1 MLHRVY
7 QTWRLQS
14 EPSKTSIWLPEAK
27 PIISFVSSHFRLVS
41 NSSAEIPALSLIPTS
56 AAKELTAKSAF
67 DFCQYVLELVQEICT
82 CRFSPG
88 AQPQTNLLLPTRVHR
103 RSFPILP
110 EIHRW
115 RFVQSTLHPPT
126 TFLQQFRWFN
136 VIYILKTIICM
147 LQPNPCGEGA
157 ECTPGNDRS
166 GSDRP
171 VCLCP
176 SGSRGNP
183 LQRCTKGN
191 YTPKAS
197 PMHLFGPYYFYCQLQ
212 ASVLMMATVAPT
224 GLATTSSVL
233 TLAMMLVELRPSAR

>member
-1 MLHRVY
+1 MSFFSRCATTNQFAPAHEG
-7 QTWRLQS
+7 S
-14 EPSKTSIWLPEAK
+14 PEILSNPAGNSPLKICAK
-27 PIISFVSSHFRLVS
+27 YSSSSSHFLAAVS
-41 NSSAEIPALSLIPTS
+41 MIRRH
-56 AAKELTAKSAF
+56 F
-67 DFCQYVLELVQEICT
+67 YLE
-82 CRFSPG
+82 
-88 AQPQTNLLLPTRVHR
+88 NNH
-103 RSFPILP
+103 
-110 EIHRW
+110 
-115 RFVQSTLHPPT
+115 
-126 TFLQQFRWFN
+126 
-136 VIYILKTIICM
+136 CM